1 MSREAEMTEKT
12 VMTTDISC
20 GSLNTQAYDLKS
32 HACSLPQPIR
42 KKAAYVGSNKQELI
56 KAVSQSLME
65 AVNSG
70 EIYDLLD
77 VINKA
82 GLEFTEEM
90 ICELK
95 GKLNAREMRELEGQ
109 IQEIRLVLEK
119 RKQRNPF
126 RKGLKA

>member
-1 MSREAEMTEKT
+1 MSREVEMTEKT
-12 VMTTDISC
+12 VMTTDTSC

-32 HACSLPQPIR
+32 HACSLPQPIL

-77 VINKA
+77 VFNKPKFPRKV
-82 GLEFTEEM
+82 GLH
-90 ICELK
+90 
-95 GKLNAREMRELEGQ
+95 GK
-109 IQEIRLVLEK
+109 K
-119 RKQRNPF
+119 
-126 RKGLKA
+126 